1 LAENEQ
7 LRDSHL
13 ESLKHSSFK
22 GTRDDVSQRDMHPFA
37 PVNAEVMS
45 EMNERL
51 DIMMSENALLLEQKT
66 LLRTELEQHQEE
78 LIKRTSELQE
88 LSSKLKI
95 YAKEIQNLRGQVA
108 DLEHDRN
115 ELGAKL
121 IKRSEVIAQVEAE
134 KEELAEQH
142 AQMQRKTGSSELAI
156 SDLKKQLK
164 ALLTKSEE
172 ESYAYMK
179 RTKVAEDRVRDLHLQ
194 LLKKNQELEESQDTL
209 RKLRREYQ
217 GTRQDAE
224 GMLQVMSGLER
235 QLSDY
240 SAREADLD
248 RRMKENKEL
257 LETALVAKDQ
267 AVAREEHCRREIDRL
282 TAERKRAS
290 SERQREIDS
299 AVELAT
305 AKAETHIK
313 TLSREM
319 ESLVIKASQM
329 QLDTEFSTKEY
340 KQDKVTI
347 EKLTKLL
354 DEDRKSSFV
363 IVKSLEEKL
372 VAVTVAREEEQR
384 RCHDV
389 QEQNKELRIEID
401 RLRDQSDSSNSQSEN
416 REKSR
421 DFELSTLRLEHAK
434 IAKELA
440 ETNRLLARKQSEF
453 QELKNESDEKVAAL
467 DRKHTEDVEQSRRL
481 VTDLKAALRVAE
493 QLHSSE
499 VQNSVAALD
508 QVKERNVAALKYLEN
523 RLLEERENVSV
534 FHEKNE

>member
-1 LAENEQ
+1 MAENEQ

>member
-1 LAENEQ
+1 
-7 LRDSHL
+7 
-13 ESLKHSSFK
+13 
-22 GTRDDVSQRDMHPFA
+22 
-37 PVNAEVMS
+37 
-45 EMNERL
+45 
-51 DIMMSENALLLEQKT
+51 
-66 LLRTELEQHQEE
+66 
-78 LIKRTSELQE
+78 
-88 LSSKLKI
+88 
-95 YAKEIQNLRGQVA
+95 
-108 DLEHDRN
+108 
-115 ELGAKL
+115 
-121 IKRSEVIAQVEAE
+121 
-134 KEELAEQH
+134 
-142 AQMQRKTGSSELAI
+142 
-156 SDLKKQLK
+156 
-164 ALLTKSEE
+164 
-172 ESYAYMK
+172 
-179 RTKVAEDRVRDLHLQ
+179 
-194 LLKKNQELEESQDTL
+194 
-209 RKLRREYQ
+209 
-217 GTRQDAE
+217 
-224 GMLQVMSGLER
+224 
-235 QLSDY
+235 
-240 SAREADLD
+240 
-248 RRMKENKEL
+248 
-257 LETALVAKDQ
+257 
-267 AVAREEHCRREIDRL
+267 
-282 TAERKRAS
+282 
-290 SERQREIDS
+290 
-299 AVELAT
+299 
-305 AKAETHIK
+305 
-313 TLSREM
+313 M

-340 KQDKVTI
+340 KQDKDII

-416 REKSR
+416 RDKSR